1 MDHWQCLTRQLKE
14 ALAKHHENRPFI
26 VALDGLSGA
35 GKTTVA
41 DRLKQDL
48 KNSTVIHIDD
58 HIVEKAKRYNTGNEE
73 WFEYYQL
80 QWDTADLKERLFEQL
95 LSGGRKLILPYY
107 NQQEDAVSYQELE
120 VPADSAAI
128 IEGIFLLR
136 EEWQPYYD
144 FTIFFDCPR
153 EIRYE
158 RVLQRDAYIGNMEAR
173 IKKYQNRYWPAEEYY
188 LDKQKPMRHVQ
199 FIYRTEE
206 IV

>member
-1 MDHWQCLTRQLKE
+1 MDQWQCLIRKLKE
-14 ALAKHHENRPFI
+14 ALAKHHENRPFV

-48 KNSTVIHIDD
+48 ENSTVIHIDD

-80 QWDTADLKERLFEQL
+80 QWNTADLKERLYDQL
-95 LSGGRKLILPYY
+95 LSGEQRLILPYY
-107 NQQEDAVSYQELE
+107 NQQEDTVSYQELE
-120 VPADSAAI
+120 VPADSAVI

-136 EEWQPYYD
+136 EEWRQYYD
-144 FTIFFDCPR
+144 FILFFDCPR
-153 EIRYE
+153 EVRYG

-173 IKKYQNRYWPAEEYY
+173 LKKYQNRYWPAEDVYMNR
-188 LDKQKPMRHVQ
+188 QKPLELAHC
-199 FIYRTEE
+199 IYRP
-206 IV
+206 

>member
-1 MDHWQCLTRQLKE
+1 MDQWQCLIRKLKE
-14 ALAKHHENRPFI
+14 ALAKHHENRPFV

-48 KNSTVIHIDD
+48 ENSTVIHIDD

-80 QWDTADLKERLFEQL
+80 QWNTADLKERLYDQL
-95 LSGGRKLILPYY
+95 LSGEQRLILPYY
-107 NQQEDAVSYQELE
+107 NQQEDTVSYQELE
-120 VPADSAAI
+120 VPADSAVI

-136 EEWQPYYD
+136 EEWRQYYD
-144 FTIFFDCPR
+144 FILFFDCPR
-153 EIRYE
+153 EIRYG

-173 IKKYQNRYWPAEEYY
+173 LKKYQNRYWPAEDVYMNR
-188 LDKQKPMRHVQ
+188 QKPLELAHC
-199 FIYRTEE
+199 IYRP
-206 IV
+206 